1 VQVNDVPIFSSGS
14 NWCPADHFVPR
25 VTNEKYRKLLEM
37 FVRANQNMIR
47 QVKSLIHLL
56 YSLADIQYSEYG
68 AVVYMRKIS
77 FTISV
82 TSLESWYGNYEP
94 N

>member
-1 VQVNDVPIFSSGS
+1 MLHKRERRIGLRHAKICQTPLIEAPGTSFFVQVNDVPIFSSGS

-47 QVKSLIHLL
+47 
-56 YSLADIQYSEYG
+56 
-68 AVVYMRKIS
+68 
-77 FTISV
+77 
-82 TSLESWYGNYEP
+82 
-94 N
+94 